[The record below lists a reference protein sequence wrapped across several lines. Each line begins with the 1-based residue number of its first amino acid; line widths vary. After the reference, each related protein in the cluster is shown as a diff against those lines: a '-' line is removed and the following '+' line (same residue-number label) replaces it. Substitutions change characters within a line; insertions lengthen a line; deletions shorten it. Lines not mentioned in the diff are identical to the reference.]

1 MRQGRG
7 TNLLFIHAD
16 IIRNLSHSKI
26 GFYGPGRKF
35 PVLGEFG
42 QICVKFIWNKCGH
55 CIVPLSRYTFIG
67 RKLLLNIIIKEHT
80 DRWQKSYK
88 IIPLC

>member
-42 QICVKFIWNKCGH
+42 QICVKFI
-55 CIVPLSRYTFIG
+55 
-67 RKLLLNIIIKEHT
+67 
-80 DRWQKSYK
+80 
-88 IIPLC
+88 